1 MSAPEGLL
9 ERLNLRKNVSYA
21 AGEFILTTL
30 LLFVG
35 YRLVIKQGGIE
46 AIGVWSTL
54 YAWTNLIRLGD
65 AGVAVAATRFLAM
78 WDVGKEQ
85 QRVRTYAETALLT
98 NIVQF
103 GALALIA
110 YAGISPFVDRI
121 VGANHAAEARH
132 VLPWLLLGFF
142 LLNVAGTLM
151 GMLQGLHLGY
161 RRSQLSVFGT
171 MIQLAAVL
179 VLVPSHGLIGLA
191 WAQVA
196 QYAIVMLLAFAAV
209 SRKLGRVLRPYH
221 FDAPAFRNMLGYS
234 LKAQVVNIA
243 NGLIEPVSKML
254 VGHFGG
260 MAAQGLYELAYKTVL
275 LPRHVVATSV
285 TAITPAMA
293 ALFAEDRK
301 ELRQLYERTFRLSSR
316 LMGATALLVSCAA
329 PIPSILFMGHVDSN
343 YWLYVTIL
351 ATGFFFNVIG
361 APSYVLGMASGH
373 LQNNIIA
380 TVLTL
385 ALLAFFGTLF
395 GYKTGGSGVVLAT
408 SISIGLGGIFIW
420 LANRELLN
428 KFQVPLQKL

>member
-1 MSAPEGLL
+1 MSGP
-9 ERLNLRKNVSYA
+9 
-21 AGEFILTTL
+21 
-30 LLFVG
+30 
-35 YRLVIKQGGIE
+35 
-46 AIGVWSTL
+46 TL

-85 QRVRTYAETALLT
+85 HRVRTYAETALLT

-103 GALALIA
+103 GVLALIA

-121 VGANHAAEARH
+121 VGADHAAEARH

-171 MIQLAAVL
+171 MTQLAAVL

-221 FDAPAFRNMLGYS
+221 FDLPAFRNMLGYS

-260 MAAQGLYELAYKTVL
+260 MAAQGLYELAYKTVQ
-275 LPRHVVATSV
+275 LPRNLIASTV
-285 TAITPAMA
+285 TAAMPSIT
-293 ALFAEDRK
+293 ALFRADRHR
-301 ELRQLYERTFRLSSR
+301 LRQLYARAFRLSTQ
-316 LMGATALLVSCAA
+316 LMAAASLAVVALAPLPSLFWLNRIDAT
-329 PIPSILFMGHVDSN
+329 
-343 YWLYVTIL
+343 YWLYVALL
-351 ATGFFFNVIG
+351 ALGFLGNVVGIP
-361 APSYVLGMASGH
+361 AYLLGMASGH
-373 LQNNIIA
+373 MRNNIII
-380 TVLTL
+380 TVLTFAIL
-385 ALLAFFGTLF
+385 VAAGWPAGIAF
-395 GYKTGGSGVVLAT
+395 GGSGAVA
-408 SISIGLGGIFIW
+408 IAACAIGLCGVAIW
-420 LANRELLN
+420 LTNRHLLHSEMA
-428 KFQVPLQKL
+428 

>member
-121 VGANHAAEARH
+121 VGADHAAEARH

-171 MIQLAAVL
+171 MTQLAAVL

-209 SRKLGRVLRPYH
+209 SRKLGRVLRPYS
-221 FDAPAFRNMLGYS
+221 FDLPAFRDMLGYS

-275 LPRHVVATSV
+275 LPRNLIASTV
-285 TAITPAMA
+285 TAAMPSIT
-293 ALFAEDRK
+293 ALFRADRQR
-301 ELRQLYERTFRLSSR
+301 LRQLYARAFRLSAQ
-316 LMGATALLVSCAA
+316 LMAAASLAVVALAPLPSLFWLNRIDAT
-329 PIPSILFMGHVDSN
+329 
-343 YWLYVTIL
+343 YWLYVALL
-351 ATGFFFNVIG
+351 ALGFLGNVVGIP
-361 APSYVLGMASGH
+361 AYLLGMASGH
-373 LQNNIIA
+373 MRNNIII
-380 TVLTL
+380 T
-385 ALLAFFGTLF
+385 LLAFAILLAVGWPAGIAF
-395 GYKTGGSGVVLAT
+395 GGSGAVAIAACTV
-408 SISIGLGGIFIW
+408 GLCGIAIW
-420 LANRELLN
+420 LTNRHLLHSEMA
-428 KFQVPLQKL
+428 

>member
-46 AIGVWSTL
+46 AIGVWSTI

-209 SRKLGRVLRPYH
+209 SRKLGRVLRPYS
-221 FDAPAFRNMLGYS
+221 FDLPAFRDMLGYS

-275 LPRHVVATSV
+275 LPRNLIASTV
-285 TAITPAMA
+285 TAAMPSIT
-293 ALFAEDRK
+293 ALFRADRQR
-301 ELRQLYERTFRLSSR
+301 LRQLYARAFRLSAQ
-316 LMGATALLVSCAA
+316 LMTAASLAVVALAPLPSLFWLNRIDAT
-329 PIPSILFMGHVDSN
+329 
-343 YWLYVTIL
+343 YWLYVALL
-351 ATGFFFNVIG
+351 ALGFLGNVVGIP
-361 APSYVLGMASGH
+361 AYLLGMASGH
-373 LQNNIIA
+373 MRNNIII
-380 TVLTL
+380 T
-385 ALLAFFGTLF
+385 LLAFALLLAVGWPAGIAF
-395 GYKTGGSGVVLAT
+395 GGSGAVAIAACTV
-408 SISIGLGGIFIW
+408 GLCGIAIW
-420 LANRELLN
+420 LTNRHLLHSEMA
-428 KFQVPLQKL
+428 